1 MNTIKKTALDLR
13 TPPPKEPKV
22 YEANSIEELFDAIYE
37 ELTVNPK
44 TETILLKVN
53 SFLYSNLGYLDHDCG
68 FETWGLL
75 GKNIGYLR
83 FKSYSKWVFFKDNVP
98 VYFTDECAG
107 TDHPPHNSVIKKGVY
122 ESLDFDRC
130 EKIYFK

>member
-83 FKSYSKWVFFKDNVP
+83 SLRIMSPCILRMNVL
-98 VYFTDECAG
+98 VQT
-107 TDHPPHNSVIKKGVY
+107 THHII
-122 ESLDFDRC
+122 L
-130 EKIYFK
+130 